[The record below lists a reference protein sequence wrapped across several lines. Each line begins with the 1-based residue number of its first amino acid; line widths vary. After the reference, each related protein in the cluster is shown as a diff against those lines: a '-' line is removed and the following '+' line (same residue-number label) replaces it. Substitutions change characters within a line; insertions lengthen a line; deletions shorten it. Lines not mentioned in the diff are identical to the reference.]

1 VADSCTRSID
11 RLSNPDWVTG
21 KPMRVIVMTN
31 RFGDLGTHPQLT
43 RVALRLK
50 AAGDDVRAIS
60 LAPPGS
66 IAQMFSEAGIATDV
80 IDMPWRGSLIPLV
93 ARLSTRFRRWHPD
106 VVIAFLYE
114 TIMPARLAARLGG
127 VPVVISSIRNEF
139 FGPRYRELLLRATE
153 RLSAVTVVNSRRV
166 AESLVRRGVAS
177 RGHLAVIHN
186 GVDTTLFHPAPE
198 IREEVRLSLGVSDA
212 EFVWLTIGRLT
223 EQKDYPTLLQ
233 AFSRVVASRP
243 GARLLVVGRGSLQS
257 ELPDLAR
264 RLGLTNDVSFLGYR
278 ANVPSL
284 LAAADAFILASRYEG
299 LPNVV
304 MEALAAGVPVV
315 GTAVGGM
322 DELVGE
328 GVSGYLVPPS
338 SPETM
343 TLAMRRMMD
352 ASNEDRREM
361 GMRGRAMMQ
370 SHFEGETVLE
380 TWQDLIRDTLGSA
393 PGRRTHGV
401 RH

>member
-1 VADSCTRSID
+1 
-11 RLSNPDWVTG
+11 
-21 KPMRVIVMTN
+21 MRIIVMTN
-31 RFGDLGTHPQLT
+31 RFGDVGTHPQLT
-43 RVALRLK
+43 RVALHLK
-50 AAGDDVRAIS
+50 AAGHDVRAIS

-80 IDMPWRGSLIPLV
+80 IDMAWRGSLIPLV

-114 TIMPARLAARLGG
+114 AIIPARLAARLGG
-127 VPVVISSIRNEF
+127 APVVISSIRNEY
-139 FGPRYRELLLRATE
+139 FGPGYRELLLRATE

-166 AESLVRRGVAS
+166 AESFVRRGVAS
-177 RGHLAVIHN
+177 RGHLAVVHN
-186 GVDTTLFHPAPE
+186 GVDTALFHPAPE
-198 IREEVRLSLGVSDA
+198 MREDVRVSLGVSDD
-212 EFVWLTIGRLT
+212 EFLWLTIGRLT
-223 EQKDYPTLLQ
+223 AQKNYPCLLQ
-233 AFSRVVASRP
+233 ALSRVVASRP
-243 GARLLVVGRGSLQS
+243 RTRLLVVGRGSLHS

-352 ASNEDRREM
+352 ASKEDRREM

-380 TWQDLIRDTLGSA
+380 TWQELIRDTLGSA
-393 PGRRTHGV
+393 PRRRTHGV

>member
-1 VADSCTRSID
+1 MARRCPADVGCLPQPRKVTRSA
-11 RLSNPDWVTG
+11 
-21 KPMRVIVMTN
+21 MRIIVMTN

-43 RVALRLK
+43 RVALHLK
-50 AAGDDVRAIS
+50 YAGHDVWAIS
-60 LAPPGS
+60 LAPPGT
-66 IAQMFSEAGIATDV
+66 IAQMFAEAGIVTDV

-114 TIMPARLAARLGG
+114 TIMPARLAARLAGA
-127 VPVVISSIRNEF
+127 PIVISSIRNEY

-177 RGHLAVIHN
+177 RGHLSVIHN

-198 IREEVRLSLGVSDA
+198 IKEDVRVSLGVSDA

-223 EQKDYPTLLQ
+223 EQKDYPSLLQ

-243 GARLLVVGRGSLQS
+243 GTRLLVVGRGSLQS
-257 ELPDLAR
+257 QLPDLVR
-264 RLGLTNDVSFLGYR
+264 GLGLTNDVSFLGYR
-278 ANVPSL
+278 ADVPSL
-284 LAAADAFILASRYEG
+284 LAAADAFVLASRYEG

-322 DELVGE
+322 DELVHE

-338 SPETM
+338 LPEAM
-343 TLAMRRMMD
+343 ASAMRRMMD
-352 ASNEDRREM
+352 ASHEDRHEM
-361 GMRGRAMMQ
+361 GMKGRALMQ
-370 SHFEGETVLE
+370 SHFEGETMIE
-380 TWQDLIRDTLGSA
+380 TW
-393 PGRRTHGV
+393 HGV
-401 RH
+401 ISDTFGSVRRRQT

>member
-1 VADSCTRSID
+1 MARRCRADVGCLPQPRKVTRSA
-11 RLSNPDWVTG
+11 
-21 KPMRVIVMTN
+21 MRIIVMTN

-43 RVALRLK
+43 RVALHLK
-50 AAGDDVRAIS
+50 AAGHDVRAIS
-60 LAPPGS
+60 LAPPGT
-66 IAQMFSEAGIATDV
+66 IAEMFAEAGIVTDV

-114 TIMPARLAARLGG
+114 TIMPARLAARLAGA
-127 VPVVISSIRNEF
+127 PVVISSIRNEY

-153 RLSAVTVVNSRRV
+153 RLAAVTVVNSRRV

-198 IREEVRLSLGVSDA
+198 IREDVRVSLGVSDA

-223 EQKDYPTLLQ
+223 EQKDYPSLLQ

-243 GARLLVVGRGSLQS
+243 GTRLLVVGRGSLQS
-257 ELPDLAR
+257 QLPDLAR
-264 RLGLTNDVSFLGYR
+264 GLGLTNDVSFLGYR
-278 ANVPSL
+278 ADVPSL
-284 LAAADAFILASRYEG
+284 LAAADAFVLASRYEG

-322 DELVGE
+322 DELVHE

-338 SPETM
+338 LPE
-343 TLAMRRMMD
+343 AMASAMMRMMD
-352 ASNEDRREM
+352 ASHEDRHEM
-361 GMRGRAMMQ
+361 GMKGRALMQ
-370 SHFEGETVLE
+370 SHFEGETMME
-380 TWQDLIRDTLGSA
+380 TW
-393 PGRRTHGV
+393 HGV
-401 RH
+401 ISDTFGTVRRRQT

>member
-1 VADSCTRSID
+1 MSQGDASA
-11 RLSNPDWVTG
+11 
-21 KPMRVIVMTN
+21 MRIIVMTN

-43 RVALRLK
+43 RVALHLK
-50 AAGDDVRAIS
+50 ASGHDVRAIT

-93 ARLSTRFRRWHPD
+93 AKLSIRFRRWHPD

-114 TIMPARLAARLGG
+114 AIIPARLAASLGG
-127 VPVVISSIRNEF
+127 VPVVISSIRNEY
-139 FGPRYRELLLRATE
+139 FGRRYRELLLRATA

-177 RGHLAVIHN
+177 RRHLALIHN

-198 IREEVRLSLGVSDA
+198 IREDVRLSLGVSDA

-223 EQKDYPTLLQ
+223 EQKDYPCLLQ
-233 AFSRVVASRP
+233 AFSRVVASTPRT
-243 GARLLVVGRGSLQS
+243 RLLVLGRGPLQS
-257 ELPDLAR
+257 QLPDLAR
-264 RLGLTNDVSFLGYR
+264 RMGLTNDVSFLGFR
-278 ANVPSL
+278 ADVPSL
-284 LAAADAFILASRYEG
+284 LAAADAFVLASRYEG

-322 DELVGE
+322 DELVHE

-338 SPETM
+338 LPEA
-343 TLAMRRMMD
+343 LASAMRRMMD
-352 ASNEDRREM
+352 VSNEDRHEM
-361 GMRGRAMMQ
+361 GMKGRDLMQ
-370 SHFEGETVLE
+370 SHFERGRIME
-380 TWQDLIRDTLGSA
+380 TWHELISDTMGSV
-393 PGRRTHGV
+393 RRRQTDG
-401 RH
+401 